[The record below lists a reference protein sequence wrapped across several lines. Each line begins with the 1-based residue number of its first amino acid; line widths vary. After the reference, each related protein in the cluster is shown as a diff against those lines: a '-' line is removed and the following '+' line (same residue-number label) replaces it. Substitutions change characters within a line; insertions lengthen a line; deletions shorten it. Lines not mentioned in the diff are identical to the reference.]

1 MNVCIIP
8 ARGGS
13 KRIPKKNI
21 YNFFNKPMIYWSIKA
36 AKDSKCFEK
45 IIVSTDDPEISMI
58 AKNFGAEV
66 PFLRPKELSDDKTP
80 TQPVIKHAIKWLE
93 KAGYNLKYVCCLY
106 ATAPLLKS
114 EDICKSHKIIVK
126 SKEETMLFSA
136 TSFNYPIQ
144 RALII
149 DKEGFTSMLYPEN
162 LNKRSQDFED
172 TFHDAGQFYWATA
185 KRWVTKNDILQ
196 FSMPYFLPRWRV
208 QDIDTE
214 EDLKYAKLLFKMSN
228 FEF

>member
-21 YNFFNKPMIYWSIKA
+21 HEFFNKPMIYWSIKA
-36 AKDSKCFEK
+36 AKDSNCFEK
-45 IIVSTDDPEISMI
+45 IIVSTDDPEISII

-66 PFLRPKELSDDKTP
+66 PFLRPKELSDDNTP
-80 TQPVIKHAIKWLE
+80 TQPVIKHAIEWLE
-93 KAGYNLKYVCCLY
+93 KAGFNFKYVCCIY

-114 EDICKSHKIIVK
+114 EDIRKSQGIIFQ
-126 SKEETMLFSA
+126 SKEEIMLFSA

-149 DKEGFTSMLYPEN
+149 NKEGFTSMLYPEN
-162 LNKRSQDFED
+162 LNKRSQDLEE
-172 TFHDAGQFYWATA
+172 TFHDAGQFYWASS
-185 KRWVTKNDILQ
+185 KRWLTEKDILK
-196 FSMPYFLPRWRV
+196 FSKPYFLPRWRV
-208 QDIDTE
+208 QDIDTK
-214 EDLKYAKLLFKMSN
+214 EDLKYAELLFKILKI
-228 FEF
+228 